1 MVLDPVQE
9 CEVLMSSKVQEMA
22 IVKMSPAER
31 GLAEW
36 KKLQDHQTALKE
48 VEAAVKNGD
57 IAKAQ
62 EATAKLSSDYPEPLG
77 PVGKMIQAVR
87 KVDIQAAQLA
97 AKEVEIE
104 RTNRGSKASNPAA
117 EGYGS
122 ATSTEKGSGALLDV
136 KA

>member
-1 MVLDPVQE
+1 
-9 CEVLMSSKVQEMA
+9 MSSKIQQMAVAEMA
-22 IVKMSPAER
+22 PAER

-36 KKLQDHQTALKE
+36 KKLQDHQTALKG
-48 VEAAVKNGD
+48 VEAAVNNGD

-62 EATAKLSSDYPEPLG
+62 EAAGKLSSSYPEPLG

-104 RTNRGSKASNPAA
+104 RASRVSKTSNPAA

-122 ATSTEKGSGALLDV
+122 ATSSEKGSGALLDV

>member
-1 MVLDPVQE
+1 
-9 CEVLMSSKVQEMA
+9 MSSKIQQMAVAEMA
-22 IVKMSPAER
+22 PAER

-36 KKLQDHQTALKE
+36 KKLQDHQTALKG
-48 VEAAVKNGD
+48 VETAVKNGD

-62 EATAKLSSDYPEPLG
+62 EAAAKLSSSYPEPLG
-77 PVGKMIQAVR
+77 PVGKMLQAVR
-87 KVDIQAAQLA
+87 KVDLQAAQLA

-104 RTNRGSKASNPAA
+104 RASRTSKNTNPAV

-122 ATSTEKGSGALLDV
+122 ATSTEKGSGVFLDL

>member
-1 MVLDPVQE
+1 
-9 CEVLMSSKVQEMA
+9 MSSKIQQMS
-22 IVKMSPAER
+22 IVEMSPAER

-36 KKLQDHQTALKE
+36 KKLQDHQTALKGIE
-48 VEAAVKNGD
+48 TAVKNGD

-77 PVGKMIQAVR
+77 PVGRMLQAVR
-87 KVDIQAAQLA
+87 KVDVQAAQLA
-97 AKEVEIE
+97 ARSVELE
-104 RTNRGSKASNPAA
+104 RASRGSKASNPAA

>member
-1 MVLDPVQE
+1 
-9 CEVLMSSKVQEMA
+9 MSSKIQQMAVAEMA
-22 IVKMSPAER
+22 PAER

-36 KKLQDHQTALKE
+36 KKLQDHQTALKG
-48 VEAAVKNGD
+48 VEAAVNNGD

-62 EATAKLSSDYPEPLG
+62 EAAGKLSSSYPEPLG

-104 RTNRGSKASNPAA
+104 RASRTSKTSNPAA

>member
-1 MVLDPVQE
+1 
-9 CEVLMSSKVQEMA
+9 MSSKIQQMAVAEMA
-22 IVKMSPAER
+22 PAER

-36 KKLQDHQTALKE
+36 KKLQDHQTALKG
-48 VEAAVKNGD
+48 VETAVKNGD

-97 AKEVEIE
+97 AKQVEIE
-104 RTNRGSKASNPAA
+104 RASRASKASNPAA

-122 ATSTEKGSGALLDV
+122 VTSTERGSGTLLDV

>member
-1 MVLDPVQE
+1 
-9 CEVLMSSKVQEMA
+9 MSSKIQQMAVAEMA
-22 IVKMSPAER
+22 PAER

-36 KKLQDHQTALKE
+36 KKLQDHQTALKG
-48 VEAAVKNGD
+48 VEAAVNNGD

-62 EATAKLSSDYPEPLG
+62 EAAAKLSSSYPEPLG

-97 AKEVEIE
+97 VKEVEIE
-104 RTNRGSKASNPAA
+104 RASRVSKASNPAA
-117 EGYGS
+117 EGYS
-122 ATSTEKGSGALLDV
+122 STASTEKVSGALLDV